1 MNKRTLDS
9 LQLIVSTIV
18 YIHSVMIY
26 LTLLFIL
33 RTTANIAQA
42 YLALNHLPDFV
53 GSLQL
58 SIEQEIG
65 KAN

>member
-26 LTLLFIL
+26 LTLLFTL

-53 GSLQL
+53 GSL
-58 SIEQEIG
+58 
-65 KAN
+65 